1 MLFLFVK
8 LRTPSVFD
16 TLSPLSSSRYPLS
29 PLSSFQDNV
38 KVKESMTTLLTGQ
51 RERKNELIYF
61 RTSYHSPILSEAERL
76 CSVCDFAPR
85 PMRFCSANFAVRR
98 WRHHVEELCRRQRC
112 LGMQP
117 CEGACLRCGSA
128 RSPWHLC
135 KNGRGGVIHNLQYI
149 KMSHDCFCLYV

>member
-1 MLFLFVK
+1 M
-8 LRTPSVFD
+8 
-16 TLSPLSSSRYPLS
+16 
-29 PLSSFQDNV
+29 
-38 KVKESMTTLLTGQ
+38 
-51 RERKNELIYF
+51 YF
-61 RTSYHSPILSEAERL
+61 RTSYHSPIWSEAERL

-117 CEGACLRCGSA
+117 CEGACLRCGSV

-149 KMSHDCFCLYV
+149 KMSHDCFCLYVVCVFVCQLRASSTYFGQLLRCAHKRIVNIMKVYLHIERNNMQVELIQFRKKY